1 MIVSIRF
8 DNIQHF
14 KIEKKDSFL
23 IQTCSI
29 LYNYVFAHNEYTS
42 DNLINLDTSF
52 YSAYFLK
59 EDVNVHAL
67 NWIQIDY

>member
-1 MIVSIRF
+1 MIISIRF
-8 DNIQHF
+8 NNIQYF

-23 IQTCSI
+23 IQTRSI
-29 LYNYVFAHNEYTS
+29 LYNYVYSHNEYTS
-42 DNLINLDTSF
+42 DNLINLDTFDTF

-67 NWIQIDY
+67 S